1 HQGHRPQRALQRPP
15 MNLSDEQQIRDI
27 IAAWGH
33 ASEIGDLDA
42 QLRFM
47 TDDVVF
53 LTAGNPPMSRADFII
68 GFAKMIRNFRMV
80 CRSDVQEV
88 TITGDLA
95 VTWNRLSI
103 GITPRAGGETIHRA
117 GDTLTVFRRGD
128 DGQWRISRDANMLGP
143 VS

>member
-1 HQGHRPQRALQRPP
+1 
-15 MNLSDEQQIRDI
+15 MILSDEQQIRDI

-53 LTAGNPPMSRADFII
+53 LTAGNPPMSRADFIT
-68 GFAKMIRNFRMV
+68 GFTKMIRSFRMV

-88 TITGDLA
+88 TITGGYAL
-95 VTWNRLSI
+95 TWNRLSI
-103 GITPRAGGETIHRA
+103 AITPRAGGETIRRI
-117 GDTLTVFRRGD
+117 GDTLTVFRRD
-128 DGQWRISRDANMLGP
+128 PDGQWRIWRDANMLGP
-143 VS
+143 DR